1 MEIAILTAES
11 GMVAP
16 LQEAVEIQVYQDT
29 CHVWEKV
36 RSMPLNIPWAQGMRE
51 MRKYMSTIVE
61 FLGECRILTGLSVI
75 GLPYFELE
83 KAGFTIWEL
92 PGSLYNALDHIREA
106 EAVAGELPPVNLFM
120 PIPRPREISPG
131 CYAIS
136 IKEIQTCNHM
146 ITSKQILLPLLKKM
160 DFYSL
165 EITCSHVP
173 PWLEQQIITGQL
185 NAVIVPIESLETKIV
200 VSGEQTAG

>member
-1 MEIAILTAES
+1 MEIAVLIAEN
-11 GMVAP
+11 GVIAP
-16 LQEAVEIQVYQDT
+16 LQEAVEIQVYQDI
-29 CHVWEKV
+29 CHVWEKM
-36 RSMPLNIPWAQGMRE
+36 RSMSLSIPWTQGLRE
-51 MRKYMSTIVE
+51 MRKYMSIIVE

-83 KAGFTIWEL
+83 KAGCTIWEL
-92 PGSLYNALDHIREA
+92 PGSLYNALEHIRDA
-106 EAVAGELPPVNLFM
+106 ETAASELPPVNLVM
-120 PIPRPREISPG
+120 PVPQPREVSPG

-160 DFYSL
+160 DFCSL

-185 NAVIVPIESLETKIV
+185 NAVIVPVESLETRV
-200 VSGEQTAG
+200 VISGERTAG